1 LRAGTEAAFRSKGGS
16 NWKLGRWA
24 ERLEPYLYIAPSLIL
39 LSIFVFYPIIRSV
52 YLSLYL
58 TDPLGNP
65 KVFIGLRHYA
75 TQLTGGFFQ
84 SLLVTL
90 KFVLYTVPV
99 GLVLGFIL
107 ALLAYQPVKGSRFF
121 QLVFSSPLAVSA
133 ATGATI
139 FLMML
144 NPVSGIVNY
153 LLGLIGIEPVRW
165 LTDPKWAL
173 WAVGMV
179 SIWLRLGFNF
189 VLMLSGLQN
198 VPEELYEAA
207 LVDGAGPWA
216 RTIHVTLPMI
226 SPTIF
231 FALVVGV
238 IHAFQVFTEIDMM
251 TAGGPSGATN
261 VVVFQIYQEAFR
273 KYEFGSA
280 SAQAI
285 LLFIVMVILTYF
297 QFRLGERRVHY
308 Q

>member
-1 LRAGTEAAFRSKGGS
+1 M
-16 NWKLGRWA
+16 
-24 ERLEPYLYIAPSLIL
+24 ERLEPYLYIAPSLTVL
-39 LSIFVFYPIIRSV
+39 AIFVFYPILRSI
-52 YLSLYL
+52 YLSLFL

-65 KVFIGLRHYA
+65 KVFIGLEHYA
-75 TQLTGGFFQ
+75 SQLSGTFLQ
-84 SLLVTL
+84 SLLVTI

-99 GLVLGFIL
+99 GLVLGLIL
-107 ALLAYQPVKGSRFF
+107 ALLAYQPLKGTRFF

-153 LLGLIGIEPVRW
+153 VMGLLGIGKVHW
-165 LTDPKWAL
+165 LTDPRWAL

-216 RTIHVTLPMI
+216 RTWHITLPMI

-251 TAGGPSGATN
+251 TAGGPSNATS

-273 KYEFGSA
+273 KYEFGAA

-285 LLFIVMVILTYF
+285 LLFIVMVFFTYL

>member
-1 LRAGTEAAFRSKGGS
+1 
-16 NWKLGRWA
+16 
-24 ERLEPYLYIAPSLIL
+24 
-39 LSIFVFYPIIRSV
+39 
-52 YLSLYL
+52 
-58 TDPLGNP
+58 
-65 KVFIGLRHYA
+65 
-75 TQLTGGFFQ
+75 
-84 SLLVTL
+84 
-90 KFVLYTVPV
+90 
-99 GLVLGFIL
+99 
-107 ALLAYQPVKGSRFF
+107 
-121 QLVFSSPLAVSA
+121 
-133 ATGATI
+133 
-139 FLMML
+139 MML

-153 LLGLIGIEPVRW
+153 LLGLLGVEKVHW
-165 LTDPKWAL
+165 LTDPRWAL

-216 RTIHVTLPMI
+216 RTWHITLPMI

-251 TAGGPSGATN
+251 TSGGPSNATS

-273 KYEFGSA
+273 KYEFGAA

-285 LLFIVMVILTYF
+285 LLFIVMVFFTYL

>member
-1 LRAGTEAAFRSKGGS
+1 M
-16 NWKLGRWA
+16 
-24 ERLEPYLYIAPSLIL
+24 ERLEPYLCIAPSLTVL
-39 LSIFVFYPIIRSV
+39 AIFVFYPILRSI
-52 YLSLYL
+52 YLSLFL

-65 KVFIGLRHYA
+65 KVFIGLEHYA
-75 TQLTGGFFQ
+75 SQLSGTFLQ
-84 SLLVTL
+84 SLLVTI

-99 GLVLGFIL
+99 GLVLGLIL
-107 ALLAYQPVKGSRFF
+107 ALLAYQPLKGTRFF

-153 LLGLIGIEPVRW
+153 VMGLLGIGKVHW
-165 LTDPKWAL
+165 LTDPRWAL

-216 RTIHVTLPMI
+216 RTWHITLPMI

-251 TAGGPSGATN
+251 TAGGPSNATS

-273 KYEFGSA
+273 KYEFGAA

-285 LLFIVMVILTYF
+285 LLFIVMVFFTYL